1 MYRRGDLAT
10 IPGQERMKISS
21 QVRLARPVQEDPPAQ
36 DNIRASALD
45 SNQIYLLLLFRLD
58 IRSQTGSIPGRF
70 QGFGNPA
77 WSHQTWWWLNPDAAV
92 GHSFGGTGRLSGHLG
107 NRNKL
112 SCPRHDHHLHSRH
125 HSPITQ
131 SGSAECRAVC
141 STGVP
146 LYQTAVQDAS
156 LVLEGTFEN
165 TTAEYWENIPEKSFL
180 SGNAKMNHTQ
190 KSYALLQWSLA

>member
-1 MYRRGDLAT
+1 MASLREGRWFATLYTCNYGPGGNYIRGQMYRRGDLAT

-77 WSHQTWWWLNPDAAV
+77 
-92 GHSFGGTGRLSGHLG
+92 
-107 NRNKL
+107 
-112 SCPRHDHHLHSRH
+112 
-125 HSPITQ
+125 
-131 SGSAECRAVC
+131 
-141 STGVP
+141 
-146 LYQTAVQDAS
+146 
-156 LVLEGTFEN
+156 
-165 TTAEYWENIPEKSFL
+165 
-180 SGNAKMNHTQ
+180 
-190 KSYALLQWSLA
+190 